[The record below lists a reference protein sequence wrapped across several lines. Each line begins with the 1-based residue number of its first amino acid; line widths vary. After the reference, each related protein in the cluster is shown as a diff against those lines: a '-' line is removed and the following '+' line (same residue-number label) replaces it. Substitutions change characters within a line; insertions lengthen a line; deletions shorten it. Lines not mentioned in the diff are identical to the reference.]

1 MAAEQVFFKTGR
13 YMQPGQMEKLDGR
26 IQLVLPFSLK
36 DEAKAMAGARWLG
49 FEKPNPKKVWE
60 VDDNEHNRFRLDFL
74 LGKNP
79 YAPYDLPLKEFKP
92 RRSLYVHQVDM
103 VRHALTRHYCI
114 FACEMGTGKTL
125 AAIELM
131 EYCKANEHIEDVWYI
146 APKSA
151 LAAVQLEFYKW
162 ACPLRPKFMTY
173 EALVREIREWKDG
186 MPAPQMVFFDES
198 SKIKTPTSQRSQ
210 AAFALAAGVRNDW
223 GTNGYVVLMSGS
235 PAPKAPTDWWSQCQ
249 TARPGFLREGNI
261 HKLQQRLAIVEQV
274 EGTDGIKY
282 PKILGW
288 KDNGIKCGK
297 CGLIAGHYDHTQE
310 AELLGQGHKFEPC
323 ENEVDILHKRMKGLV
338 LVKFK
343 KDLMDLPAKVYRQ
356 VKCKPSIA
364 CLNAARLIS
373 KTAPRA
379 AEALVRLREL
389 ADGFQY
395 DEKKVGTEECPRCKG
410 HKTTQEYDQETGKT
424 VAMPCHG
431 CQGQGEIDSW
441 KRTAIRVECPKDQA
455 LLDILDEHEDD
466 GRLIVFGGFT
476 ETIDRVTELATS
488 AGWGVVV
495 VDGRGW
501 RGSVQGD
508 NLDMLK
514 AFQDGHERYPKLC
527 FIGHP
532 GSAGMGLTL
541 TASQTIVYFSN
552 DFNAESRI
560 QSEDR
565 IHRPGCRGANIVDLI
580 HLPTDVIVLDNL
592 KKKRD
597 LQAITMGDIVK
608 AMESEVEAG
617 SIA

>member
-1 MAAEQVFFKTGR
+1 MAMEQVYFKTGR
-13 YMQPGQMEKLDGR
+13 YMQPGFMEKNDGR
-26 IQLVLPFSLK
+26 IKLALPFSLK
-36 DEAKAMAGARWLG
+36 DEAKAMSGARWLG
-49 FEKPNPKKVWE
+49 YSTPPEKVWE
-60 VDDNEHNRFRLDFL
+60 VDDNEHNQFRLAHL

-79 YAPYDLPLKEFKP
+79 YAPYDLPLKPFVPK
-92 RRSLYVHQVDM
+92 RSLYQHQTDM

-131 EYCKANEHIEDVWYI
+131 EFCVANEHIKDIWYV

-162 ACPLRPKFMTY
+162 GCPIKPRFMTY
-173 EALVREIREWKDG
+173 EGLVREMKEWKDG

-223 GTNGYVVLMSGS
+223 GANGYVVLMSGS
-235 PAPKAPTDWWSQCQ
+235 PAPKAPTDWWSQAQ

-274 EGTDGIKY
+274 EGSDGIKY

-288 KDNGIKCGK
+288 KDRKGLCNICGK
-297 CGLIAGHYDHTQE
+297 LDTVYEHSAE
-310 AELLGQGHKFEPC
+310 ALLCEQGHKFEPC
-323 ENEVDILHKRMKGLV
+323 ENEVDILHQRLKGLV
-338 LVKFK
+338 LIKFK
-343 KDLMDLPAKVYRQ
+343 KDCLDLPTKVYRI
-356 VKCKPSIA
+356 VKCKPSIPT
-364 CLNAARLIS
+364 LNAARLIA

-379 AEALVRLREL
+379 AEALVRMREL

-395 DEKKVGTEECPRCKG
+395 DEKKVGTVTCTQCGGKR
-410 HKTTQEYDQETGKT
+410 TTEDYDQETGAT
-424 VAMPCHG
+424 VEISCRG
-431 CQGQGEIDSW
+431 CQGSGEIDSW

-455 LLDILDEHEDD
+455 LLDIIEEHEDD
-466 GRLIVFGGFT
+466 GRLVVFGGFT
-476 ETIDRVTELATS
+476 ETIDRVTNLCTQ

-501 RGSVQGD
+501 RGSVPGD

-514 AFQDGHERYPKLC
+514 AFQSGHEAYPKLV

-541 TASQTIVYFSN
+541 TASQTIVYYSN

-565 IHRPGCRGANIVDLI
+565 IHRPGSRGANIIDLV
-580 HLPTDVIVLDNL
+580 HLPTDVMVLENL
-592 KKKRD
+592 KRKRD
-597 LQAITMGDIVK
+597 LQSVTMGDIVK
-608 AMESEVEAG
+608 AMESDIEAG